1 MTIFYRLENKLYIN
15 ITNACPCDCVF
26 CIRNLTDSVG
36 SADTL
41 WLPQEPTLAEIK
53 NAFDEAQRRDL
64 YEIDEIVFCGYGEP
78 MTRANDVIEI
88 AAYIKSKTSLSV
100 RINTNGLVKLL
111 HPGFD
116 IAKLSVIDSISVS
129 LNADDAQEYL
139 RITRPV
145 FGLESYNALLDFI
158 QEARNHTAVTLTV
171 MENLDAERIENCKQL
186 AKALN
191 SVLRIRAFM

>member
-1 MTIFYRLENKLYIN
+1 
-15 ITNACPCDCVF
+15 
-26 CIRNLTDSVG
+26 VG